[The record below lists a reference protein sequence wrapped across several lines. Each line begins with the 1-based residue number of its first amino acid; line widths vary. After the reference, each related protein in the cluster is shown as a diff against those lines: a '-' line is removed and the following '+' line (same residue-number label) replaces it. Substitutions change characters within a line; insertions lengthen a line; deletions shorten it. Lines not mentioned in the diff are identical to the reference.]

1 MTLYDWLLFL
11 HVLSA
16 FVVAAG
22 LVVATVGLIG
32 ARRAERPSRVALLL
46 APARLAARLF
56 DVGGLAILVFG
67 IWLALYVDGYALWD
81 AWILSAILLWLAIAY
96 TGTRAAAA
104 MRAARDL
111 ASGLA
116 SEADARTPELTA
128 ALRDRRATTLWSV
141 ANVAFLVTLVLMI
154 WKPGA

>member
-1 MTLYDWLLFL
+1 MTLYDWLLSF

-16 FVVAAG
+16 FVVASG
-22 LVVATVGLIG
+22 LVVAGVGLVG

-56 DVGGLAILVFG
+56 DVGGLLILVFG
-67 IWLALYVDGYALWD
+67 VWLAIYVDGYELWD
-81 AWILSAILLWLAIAY
+81 AWILVALLLWIVMAY

-104 MRAARDL
+104 TRSARGL
-111 ASGLA
+111 ATTLA
-116 SEADARTPELTA
+116 SEADSPTPELTA

-141 ANVAFLVTLVLMI
+141 ANVAFFITLVLMI

>member
-1 MTLYDWLLFL
+1 VALYDWLLFF

-22 LVVATVGLIG
+22 LVVAGVGLIG
-32 ARRAERPSRVALLL
+32 ALRAERPSRVAVLL

-67 IWLALYVDGYALWD
+67 VWLAIYVDGYELWD
-81 AWILSAILLWLAIAY
+81 AWILIAILLWLAMAY

-104 MRAARDL
+104 TRSTRDL
-111 ASGLA
+111 ASRLA
-116 SEADARTPELTA
+116 SEGDTNTPELTA
-128 ALRDRRATTLWSV
+128 ALRDRRSTTLWGV
-141 ANVAFLVTLVLMI
+141 ADIAFFITLVLMI

>member
-1 MTLYDWLLFL
+1 VGLYDWLLFF

-22 LVVATVGLIG
+22 LVVAGVGLIG
-32 ARRAERPSRVALLL
+32 ARRTERPSRAALLL
-46 APARLAARLF
+46 TPARLAARLF

-67 IWLALYVDGYALWD
+67 IWLAIYVDGYELWD
-81 AWILSAILLWLAIAY
+81 AWILIAILLWIAMAY

-104 MRAARDL
+104 TRSTRDL
-111 ASGLA
+111 AARLA
-116 SEADARTPELTA
+116 SEGDTQTPELTA
-128 ALRDRRATTLWSV
+128 KLRDRRGTMLWGV
-141 ANVAFLVTLVLMI
+141 ANIAFFVTLVLMI

>member
-46 APARLAARLF
+46 APARLSARLF

-67 IWLALYVDGYALWD
+67 IWLAIYVDGYELWD
-81 AWILSAILLWLAIAY
+81 AWILSAIVLWLVIAY
-96 TGTRAAAA
+96 TGSRAVRA

-111 ASGLA
+111 AAGDA
-116 SEADARTPELTA
+116 SAGDTQTPELTA

-141 ANVAFLVTLVLMI
+141 ANVAFFVALVLMI